1 MEVDGEKFSGDNSRG
16 KVVVRMKEKEVGGRP
31 DISSVST
38 GVNVVSKDSCL
49 R

>member
-16 KVVVRMKEKEVGGRP
+16 KVVVRIKEKEVEGRP
-31 DISSVST
+31 DMSSVAT
-38 GVNVVSKDSCL
+38 GVKVVSKDSCL